1 MAAAL
6 SRTPRRL
13 FLPSRLHSFPH
24 STTPSLQPNSDSP
37 FPSFRAAKS
46 AILSQSDPEKLAQS
60 FIQASNLPA
69 FRRYR
74 PIYHHSIR
82 KLARAQRFDLI
93 DGIIQSHHKSP
104 SAISEGFWIRLIM
117 LYSSAGMVDQALRT
131 LDQVI
136 LHKPCDLSE
145 KSLSAVL
152 SVYLDN
158 SMPEKVHEMFRSIP
172 DRIGVTPTV
181 VSHNLVLKAFVQQ
194 NDLQSARNW
203 IDELY
208 KDDAKV
214 VPNIDS
220 YNILLGAYWNNEDPV
235 GFDGIVK
242 EISKRGLEFNLA
254 TYNYRILR
262 LCKNKECARAKKM
275 LDEMVSKGVK
285 PNSRSY
291 DAIIHG
297 YCNVGDIESAMKVLK
312 SMLED
317 GYVSP
322 TSRSYYSLLRSMV
335 KEGEFDLALETC
347 REIIK
352 RRWVPPFEAMEVL
365 VRGLVDMS
373 RVEEAKEVV
382 EKMKKRLKGPAVDS
396 WGKIEAA
403 LSL

>member
-6 SRTPRRL
+6 SRTARRL
-13 FLPSRLHSFPH
+13 FLPSKLLPSFTY
-24 STTPSLQPNSDSP
+24 STTPPLQPNSDSP

-46 AILSQSDPEKLAQS
+46 AILSQSDPDKLAQS
-60 FIQASNLPA
+60 FIQYSDLPA
-69 FRRYR
+69 FRRHR
-74 PIYHHSIR
+74 PIYHYSIR

-93 DGIIQSHHKSP
+93 DGIIQSQLKPP

-117 LYSSAGMVDQALRT
+117 LYSSSGMVDQAIRT

-136 LHKPCDLSE
+136 LNKPCDLSE
-145 KSLSAVL
+145 KSLCAVL
-152 SVYLDN
+152 SVYLNN
-158 SMPEKVHEMFRSIP
+158 SMPEKVHEMFRTIP
-172 DRIGVTPTV
+172 EKIGVTPTV
-181 VSHNLVLKAFVQQ
+181 VSHNLALKAFVQQ
-194 NDLQSARNW
+194 NDLELARNL

-220 YNILLGAYWNNEDPV
+220 YNILLGAYWNKGDLV

-262 LCKNKECARAKKM
+262 LCKNKECARAKKL

-285 PNSRSY
+285 PNSSSY
-291 DAIIHG
+291 DAIIYG
-297 YCNVGDIESAMKVLK
+297 YGNVGDIELATKVLK

-317 GYVSP
+317 GHVSLS
-322 TSRSYYSLLRSMV
+322 SRIYYSLIRSMV
-335 KEGEFDLALETC
+335 KEGEFTC

-352 RRWVPPFEAMEVL
+352 RRWVPPFEAMEGL
-365 VRGLVDMS
+365 VRGLVGIS
-373 RVEEAKEVV
+373 KVEEAKEVV
-382 EKMKKRLKGPAVDS
+382 EKMKKMLKGPAVDS